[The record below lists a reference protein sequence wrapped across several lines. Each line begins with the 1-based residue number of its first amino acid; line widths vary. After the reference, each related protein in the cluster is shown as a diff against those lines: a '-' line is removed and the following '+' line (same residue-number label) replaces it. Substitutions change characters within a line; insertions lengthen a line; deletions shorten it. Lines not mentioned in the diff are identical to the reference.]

1 LALPRLSPR
10 FHELARQI
18 VSEASGDYE
27 RGEALRRYLTENG
40 RYTDAP
46 PAHGSNGAPPIEDF
60 LFEETAG
67 HCEYF
72 ASAFVLLARSAG
84 LPARLVTGFAGGRT
98 NSLRGFIE
106 LTQADAHSWA
116 EVHFAGSG
124 WVRFDPTPPD
134 LRLAGS
140 RQLSAIGRL
149 RELTS
154 AVELWWFRNF
164 VDYDRERQ
172 IASFSWLA
180 QRLADHGAGADPESP
195 GEATASSENIL
206 LLLAAPIFVAALVV
220 VWLRRG
226 RGPGA
231 VLPEAYRHALALLRR
246 QGFVRSPNVTA
257 RDFAAASGREL
268 PPEAAWAFRS
278 ITEGYLASRFG
289 GAEIPDARRELA
301 VLRVSLRRANAR
313 ASQRG

>member
-1 LALPRLSPR
+1 
-10 FHELARQI
+10 
-18 VSEASGDYE
+18 
-27 RGEALRRYLTENG
+27 
-40 RYTDAP
+40 
-46 PAHGSNGAPPIEDF
+46 
-60 LFEETAG
+60 
-67 HCEYF
+67 
-72 ASAFVLLARSAG
+72 
-84 LPARLVTGFAGGRT
+84 
-98 NSLRGFIE
+98 
-106 LTQADAHSWA
+106 
-116 EVHFAGSG
+116 
-124 WVRFDPTPPD
+124 
-134 LRLAGS
+134 
-140 RQLSAIGRL
+140 
-149 RELTS
+149 LTS